1 MIFISVED
9 FLTKAN
15 TIPRLNRSE
24 ERALAIRMIDGDDE
38 AKKKLIYS
46 YLPSVAFHVRRA
58 PENIRTLNTV
68 YACIDALE
76 KAIDR
81 FDFLQDSET
90 FAHHL
95 SWCLRQCITK
105 CIANRL

>member
-9 FLTKAN
+9 FVTKAS
-15 TIPRLNRSE
+15 TVIRLNRAE
-24 ERALAIRMIDGDDE
+24 EKSLALRMIDGDEE
-38 AKKKLIYS
+38 AKEKLIYR

-68 YACIDALE
+68 YTCIDALE

-95 SWCLRQCITK
+95 GWCLRQCITK
-105 CIANRL
+105 CIANQP

>member
-9 FLTKAN
+9 FFTKAS
-15 TIPRLNRSE
+15 TIPRLSRE
-24 ERALAIRMIDGDDE
+24 EEKALAIRMIDGDDE
-38 AKKKLIYS
+38 ARKKLIYS

>member
-1 MIFISVED
+1 MLFISIED
-9 FLTKAN
+9 FITKAN
-15 TIPRLNRSE
+15 TIPRLSRE
-24 ERALAIRMIDGDDE
+24 EEKAIVLRMIDGDEE
-38 AKKKLIYS
+38 AKDKLIYS
-46 YLPSVAFHVRRA
+46 SLPSVAFHVRRA

-95 SWCLRQCITK
+95 SGCLRQCITK